1 MAQEREYAS
10 RLARHRAGP
19 EAATQVTL
27 GTQVYGVLREF
38 LIEGAF
44 QPGEKLSLR
53 SLAEALEVSVQPVRD
68 AVARLIRDGA
78 LEVAPNRAVRVPLMT
93 APQFIELTAIRL
105 AIEGFA
111 VETAARA
118 HSATDLQKI
127 RRFDRAFRRQ
137 CKAARPDPERAVQAN
152 QGLHFSIYH
161 AARMP
166 ALMPIIEGLWLRIEP
181 DPEPRH
187 EGQPAAASDRGCGS
201 LPRCPGGGTGTVRR
215 HGARGAGGRY
225 PDGRRLHP
233 GARRLLRRRGLDV
246 RSAMNPENAAFTPNR
261 IASKESMWTWK

>member
-1 MAQEREYAS
+1 MAQETEYAS

-166 ALMPIIEGLWLRIEP
+166 ALMPIIEGLWLRIGPVLNLDMRDSPQRLRIGGAEACHGALVAGLEARCGATARAALE
-181 DPEPRH
+181 DDIRT
-187 EGQPAAASDRGCGS
+187 AAASIRGRGVFSGGAAWTCG
-201 LPRCPGGGTGTVRR
+201 LQ
-215 HGARGAGGRY
+215 
-225 PDGRRLHP
+225 
-233 GARRLLRRRGLDV
+233 
-246 RSAMNPENAAFTPNR
+246 
-261 IASKESMWTWK
+261 